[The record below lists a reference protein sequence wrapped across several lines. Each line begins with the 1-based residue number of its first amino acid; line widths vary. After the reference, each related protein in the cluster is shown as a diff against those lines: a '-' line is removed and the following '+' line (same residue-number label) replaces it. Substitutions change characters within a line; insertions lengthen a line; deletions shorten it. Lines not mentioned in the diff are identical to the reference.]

1 MQCKCMVTVLHCEN
15 LVVANCQRDSRHAV
29 FCVLISESGSLNKDQ
44 HGLCAGSAAVTCSVR
59 TDRILRRNTWN
70 PLFQNVINVFN
81 CTQVYSLFM
90 VKYICSPYM
99 NFISGWGAYTNIQI
113 RSEAVQAGAG
123 LQRNMLTRHLHTG
136 PIHRATVMNGAS
148 TSSQE

>member
-1 MQCKCMVTVLHCEN
+1 MVTVLHCEN
-15 LVVANCQRDSRHAV
+15 LVVVNSV
-29 FCVLISESGSLNKDQ
+29 SGTADML
-44 HGLCAGSAAVTCSVR
+44 CSVFWSVKVGHL
-59 TDRILRRNTWN
+59 TK
-70 PLFQNVINVFN
+70 INMNFVLARLLWPAAWGQTGSSGGTLEIHYFKMSSMCLIARKSTVCLWSN
-81 CTQVYSLFM
+81 
-90 VKYICSPYM
+90 ICSPDV

-123 LQRNMLTRHLHTG
+123 LQRNMLTRCLHTG